1 LALERTEAHRL
12 LLARQIAERFSL
24 RYRPRRHRRVET
36 GAGAVRAFVLRHGR
50 PCYVFGWMRALLFDV
65 DGTLAD
71 TEETHRIAF
80 NDAFRAHA
88 LPCLWERDQYAILLG
103 IPGGKE
109 RLAAYF
115 ARVGIAL
122 DRVAAVHRTKTERY
136 VDLVARGATP
146 LRPGVARL
154 IEGAAASGI
163 RLAIA
168 STTTV
173 ANVVALL
180 SKAML
185 DRFDVLACGDVVA
198 LKKPAPDVYLHA
210 LGRLGVAAA
219 DAVAIE
225 DSALGLA
232 AAKAAG
238 LCTVVTPSPWTRDDV
253 FSAADLVLPHLAD
266 VTLDDLS
273 RLLSSRE

>member
-1 LALERTEAHRL
+1 
-12 LLARQIAERFSL
+12 
-24 RYRPRRHRRVET
+24 
-36 GAGAVRAFVLRHGR
+36 
-50 PCYVFGWMRALLFDV
+50 MRALLFDV

-88 LPCLWERDQYAILLG
+88 LPCRWERDEYAILLG
-103 IPGGKE
+103 IAGGKE

-136 VDLVARGATP
+136 VELVAGGTP
-146 LRPGVARL
+146 LRPGIARL
-154 IEGAAASGI
+154 IEEAAMKGI

-168 STTTV
+168 STTTE

-180 SKAML
+180 SKPQL

-198 LKKPAPDVYLHA
+198 AKKPAPDVYLHA
-210 LGRLGVAAA
+210 LSRLRLAAA
-219 DAVAIE
+219 DAIAIE

-238 LCTVVTPSPWTRDDV
+238 LCTVVTPSPWTRDES
-253 FSAADLVLPHLAD
+253 FAAADLVLPHLGD